1 MKDAAGIKC
10 VDMNPPEG
18 DAWTL
23 QQHAVVSRDLL
34 SQVWQQ
40 WDVNVAQTSSLTEH
54 KDTMEASVTL
64 LNYQTQ
70 DAIAYHR
77 GGYTFRGVLIHARC
91 VKWESTDTPTT
102 SQLTSW
108 NSLALS
114 LNAIISVG
122 HTKVLQQN
130 STTSHSYICKRP
142 WNGEFHSQKGKS
154 VMQQH
159 DCTNVHMDFFVFLHK
174 LIFYRHK

>member
-1 MKDAAGIKC
+1 
-10 VDMNPPEG
+10 MNLPEG

-40 WDVNVAQTSSLTEH
+40 RDVNVAQPSSLTEH
-54 KDTMEASVTL
+54 KDIMASVTL
-64 LNYQTQ
+64 VNYQTH
-70 DAIAYHR
+70 DATADYR
-77 GGYTFRGVLIHARC
+77 GVEGDYTFRGVLIHARC

-122 HTKVLQQN
+122 HTKVLQ
-130 STTSHSYICKRP
+130 
-142 WNGEFHSQKGKS
+142 
-154 VMQQH
+154 
-159 DCTNVHMDFFVFLHK
+159 
-174 LIFYRHK
+174 

>member
-1 MKDAAGIKC
+1 
-10 VDMNPPEG
+10 MNLPEG

-40 WDVNVAQTSSLTEH
+40 GDVNVAQTSSLTEH
-54 KDTMEASVTL
+54 KDIMGPSVTWV
-64 LNYQTQ
+64 NYQTH
-70 DAIAYHR
+70 DATADHWGV
-77 GGYTFRGVLIHARC
+77 GGYYTFRGVLIHARC

-130 STTSHSYICKRP
+130 STTSHVYICKEP
-142 WNGEFHSQKGKS
+142 WNRVS
-154 VMQQH
+154 
-159 DCTNVHMDFFVFLHK
+159 
-174 LIFYRHK
+174 